1 MGFPQRLLLVVS
13 ALVASACGGG
23 GGGAPPPSTVFRVET
38 VTPPDLAE
46 DVPLTGEIDLFF
58 SRPVDPKSLDFDSV
72 RVFAESGDEIFGD
85 RQVASRNRGIV
96 RFIPVQPYFP
106 FAVHTIRV
114 TTEVRDVDGNP
125 LDREYSFRFQTQQAE
140 PVLLTPAQVKDHGN
154 LLVIGRWFH
163 RMTLLPNG
171 RFLVAGGYGSNNSVL
186 RSAEHLHPQLLL
198 GQVVPTPMFQPRA
211 AHVQVHLGGGRVL
224 LAGGEQ
230 GDDPFVATASCEIF
244 DLDAFTFLPAAPMHV
259 ARSFAAGV
267 RLPDGRVLVTG
278 GQQPDG
284 AGGVRFL
291 DDAEIYDPAT
301 DTWTLLPSA
310 MSRERAGHFVA
321 PAPGGDAAILG
332 GTPGEATAELFRF
345 ATLDFT
351 PSIQQ
356 PQAAHWL
363 AAATLLPDGRAF
375 LAGGVGTRAVNLWS
389 ASLGFVQ
396 ALNTLSEDR
405 LFATATAFEDG
416 RAVVAGGTDFNASP
430 PLVRT
435 TIEVFHP
442 IGGTG
447 KIFRLSDTRLPRPTS
462 HHAAERGADG
472 SIWITGGIPLDL
484 FTLPGLRQAVQLLPE
499 PP

>member
-1 MGFPQRLLLVVS
+1 MGLPQRLLVVVS

-23 GGGAPPPSTVFRVET
+23 GSAVPAPDPVFRVET
-38 VTPPDLAE
+38 VTPPDLAQ
-46 DVPLTGEIDLFF
+46 DVPLTDEIDLFF
-58 SRPVDPKSLDFDSV
+58 SRPVDPASLDFQSV
-72 RVFAESGDEIFGD
+72 RVFAESGDEIFGE
-85 RQVASRNRGIV
+85 RQIATRNRGLV
-96 RFIPVQPYFP
+96 RFLPIQKYFP

-114 TTEVRDVDGNP
+114 TTGVRDVDGNP
-125 LDREYSFRFQTQQAE
+125 LDREYTFRFQTQEAE
-140 PVLLTPAQVKDHGN
+140 PVLLAPAQVKDHGSK
-154 LLVIGRWFH
+154 LVVGRWFH
-163 RMTLLPNG
+163 RMTLLPSG
-171 RFLVAGGYGSNNSVL
+171 RFLVAGGYGSDNSVL
-186 RSAEHLHPQLLL
+186 RSAEHFHPQFLLS
-198 GQVVPTPMFQPRA
+198 QTIPTPMFQPRA

-230 GDDPFVATASCEIF
+230 GNDPFLATASCEIF
-244 DLDAFTFLPAAPMHV
+244 DADAFTFLPAAPMHV

-267 RLPDGRVLVTG
+267 LLPDGRVLVTG

-301 DTWTLLPSA
+301 DTWTLIPA
-310 MSRERAGHFVA
+310 TMSRPRSGHFLA
-321 PAPGGDAAILG
+321 PALGGDAVAIG

-345 ATLDFT
+345 ASLDFT

-363 AAATLLPDGRAF
+363 PAATLLPDGRAF

-389 ASLGFVQ
+389 ATLGFVQ
-396 ALNTLSEDR
+396 ALNAMSEDR
-405 LFATATAFEDG
+405 LFASATAFQDG
-416 RAVVAGGTDFNASP
+416 RVVVAGGTDFNATP

-442 IGGTG
+442 IGATG
-447 KIFRLSDTRLPRPTS
+447 KLFRLPEARLPRPTS

-484 FTLPGLRQAVQLLPE
+484 FTLPGLRQVVQLLPE
-499 PP
+499 AP